1 MTDSYYIR
9 RAVPGEEQMV
19 REMVIRVK
27 QEMPAEQQIWFSIDN
42 LDEELRDFRQEKVLC
57 YLAMERLES
66 ENGNGEELSAEN
78 RKDIP
83 AGLFFLEIPGLSE
96 HNLGHHV
103 GFSEEELKKVV
114 HMDTAV
120 VLPEHRG
127 HGLQSRLMEF
137 PEAELKAA
145 GYTHLM
151 GTVHPENQ
159 YSHRSFEKIGYRL
172 VWSGLKYGGK
182 PRDLM
187 EKDL

>member
-1 MTDSYYIR
+1 MTDLYYIR
-9 RAVPGEEQMV
+9 RAVPGEEQLV

-27 QEMPAEQQIWFSIDN
+27 KEMPAEQQIWFSIDN

-57 YLAMERLES
+57 YVAMERLES
-66 ENGNGEELSAEN
+66 ANGNGEELPVNN

-103 GFSEEELKKVV
+103 NFSEEELKKVV

-137 PEAELKAA
+137 P
-145 GYTHLM
+145 
-151 GTVHPENQ
+151 
-159 YSHRSFEKIGYRL
+159 
-172 VWSGLKYGGK
+172 
-182 PRDLM
+182 
-187 EKDL
+187 

>member
-1 MTDSYYIR
+1 MMDSYYIR
-9 RAVPGEEQMV
+9 RAVPGEEQLV

-27 QEMPAEQQIWFSIDN
+27 REMPAEQQIWFSIDN

-57 YLAMERLES
+57 YLAMKCS
-66 ENGNGEELSAEN
+66 EHRNRRGEKVPAEH
-78 RKDIP
+78 REDIP

-103 GFSEEELKKVV
+103 NFSEEELKKVA

-137 PEAELKAA
+137 PEKELKAA

-151 GTVHPENQ
+151 GTVHPENR

>member
-1 MTDSYYIR
+1 MD
-9 RAVPGEEQMV
+9 
-19 REMVIRVK
+19 
-27 QEMPAEQQIWFSIDN
+27 
-42 LDEELRDFRQEKVLC
+42 
-57 YLAMERLES
+57 
-66 ENGNGEELSAEN
+66 N

-103 GFSEEELKKVV
+103 NFSEEELKKVV

-137 PEAELKAA
+137 PEKELKAA

-151 GTVHPENQ
+151 GTVHPENR
-159 YSHRSFEKIGYRL
+159 YSHRSFEKIGYRV

-187 EKDL
+187 QKDL

>member
-9 RAVPGEEQMV
+9 RAVPGEEQLV

-27 QEMPAEQQIWFSIDN
+27 KEMPAEQQIWFSIDN

-66 ENGNGEELSAEN
+66 ANGNGEELPVDN
-78 RKDIP
+78 RNDIP

-96 HNLGHHV
+96 HTLGHHV
-103 GFSEEELKKVV
+103 ALSEVQMKTVV
-114 HMDTAV
+114 HMYTAV
-120 VLPEHRG
+120 VLTVHRG

-137 PEAELKAA
+137 PEEELKAA

-151 GTVHPENQ
+151 GTVHPENR
-159 YSHRSFEKIGYRL
+159 YSHRSFEKIGYRV

>member
-9 RAVPGEEQMV
+9 RAVPGEEQLV

-27 QEMPAEQQIWFSIDN
+27 KEMPAEQQIWFSIDN

-66 ENGNGEELSAEN
+66 ANGSGEELSVEN

-103 GFSEEELKKVV
+103 NFSEEELKKVV
-114 HMDTAV
+114 HMDIC
-120 VLPEHRG
+120 
-127 HGLQSRLMEF
+127 
-137 PEAELKAA
+137 
-145 GYTHLM
+145 
-151 GTVHPENQ
+151 N
-159 YSHRSFEKIGYRL
+159 RL
-172 VWSGLKYGGK
+172 VQNQ
-182 PRDLM
+182 
-187 EKDL
+187 